1 MLIGLPVADGLIP
14 LSLDAKSDWLDF
26 VQAAWQAKELIRITL
41 AGPRGPDKSL
51 RQVTIRPVT
60 IRDQVMLSFV
70 YRHETRDVTKN
81 LTPEDAFVLIAELAG
96 ITFAHGYL
104 QTPKGVTHLDYPGY
118 RPARIR
124 YEKPP
129 ENGPATASGAHDRT
143 KQRQVPV
150 TVPWLQ
156 ALGITTANGTLFRGM
171 EAKYRQIHRFVEL
184 LDHLLADVAFSAAEP
199 VRVVDMGCGKGYL
212 TFATYEH
219 FRRVHGGDIRICGIE
234 SRPDLVELTNRVA
247 GQVGF
252 PGLSFVA
259 GTIAETPVE
268 AADVLIALHACDTAT
283 DDALAKGIAAGARLL
298 MVAPCCHKQIRPQL
312 VPPPVLAGGLRHGIL
327 LQREADFVTDALRA
341 GLLEWAG
348 YDTQVMEFIAPEH
361 TSKNLLITGVR
372 RPARHDRAQAAQRV
386 RALADFYGIR
396 EHQLATRLNFDLQPA
411 AA

>member
-1 MLIGLPVADGLIP
+1 V
-14 LSLDAKSDWLDF
+14 SLDAKKDWLEF
-26 VQAAWQAKELIRITL
+26 VQEAWTARELIRITL
-41 AGPRGPDKSL
+41 AGPRGADKSL
-51 RQVTIRPVT
+51 RQITIRPVT
-60 IRDQVMLSFV
+60 IKEQILLSFV

-81 LTPEDAFVLIAELAG
+81 LIPEDAFPLIGDLMG
-96 ITFAHGYL
+96 GTFAHGYL

-124 YEKPP
+124 YEKLVDKA
-129 ENGPATASGAHDRT
+129 ATSGQPGAHDRT
-143 KQRQVPV
+143 KQRQIEA

-156 ALGITTANGTLFRGM
+156 ALGITSANGTLFRGM

-184 LDHLLADVAFSAAEP
+184 LDHLLGDVKFTAAEP
-199 VRVVDMGCGKGYL
+199 IHIVDMGCGKGYL

-219 FRRVHGGDIRICGIE
+219 FRRVHGGELRVFGIE
-234 SRPDLVELTNRVA
+234 SRPELVEVTNRVA

-259 GTIAETPVE
+259 GTIAESPLEKT
-268 AADVLIALHACDTAT
+268 DVLIALHACDTAT

-312 VPPPVLAGGLRHGIL
+312 VPPPVLAPGLRHGIL

-341 GLLEWAG
+341 ALLEWAG

-361 TSKNLLITGVR
+361 TSKNLLITAVKR
-372 RPARHDRAQAAQRV
+372 TARYDRDAAAERV
-386 RALADFYGIR
+386 RALAAFYGIR
-396 EHQLATRLNFDLQPA
+396 EQQLAAKLGFVLAVPA
-411 AA
+411 TES

>member
-1 MLIGLPVADGLIP
+1 V
-14 LSLDAKSDWLDF
+14 SLDAKKDWLEF
-26 VQAAWQAKELIRITL
+26 VQEAWTARELIRITL
-41 AGPRGPDKSL
+41 AGPRGADKSL
-51 RQVTIRPVT
+51 RQITIRPVT
-60 IRDQVMLSFV
+60 IKEQILLSFV

-81 LTPEDAFVLIAELAG
+81 LIPEDAFPLIGDLMG
-96 ITFAHGYL
+96 GTFAHGYL

-124 YEKPP
+124 YEKPVDKAETSGQP
-129 ENGPATASGAHDRT
+129 GAHDRT
-143 KQRQVPV
+143 KQRQIEA

-156 ALGITTANGTLFRGM
+156 ALGITSANGTLFRGM

-184 LDHLLADVAFSAAEP
+184 LDHLLGDVKFAASEP
-199 VRVVDMGCGKGYL
+199 IHIVDMGCGKGYL

-219 FRRVHGGDIRICGIE
+219 FRRVHGGELRVFGIE
-234 SRPDLVELTNRVA
+234 SRPELVEVTNRVA

-259 GTIAETPVE
+259 GTIAESPVE
-268 AADVLIALHACDTAT
+268 KTDVLIALHACDTAT

-312 VPPPVLAGGLRHGIL
+312 VPPPVLAPGLRHGIL

-341 GLLEWAG
+341 ALLEWAG

-361 TSKNLLITGVR
+361 TSKNLLITAVKR
-372 RPARHDRAQAAQRV
+372 TARCDRDAAAERV
-386 RALADFYGIR
+386 RALAAFYGIR
-396 EHQLATRLNFDLQPA
+396 EQQLAAKLGFDLTVPA
-411 AA
+411 TES

>member
-1 MLIGLPVADGLIP
+1 V
-14 LSLDAKSDWLDF
+14 SLDAKKDWLEF
-26 VQAAWQAKELIRITL
+26 VQEAWTARELIRITL
-41 AGPRGPDKSL
+41 AGPRGADKSL
-51 RQVTIRPVT
+51 RQITIRPVT
-60 IRDQVMLSFV
+60 IKEQILLSFV

-81 LTPEDAFVLIAELAG
+81 LIPEDAFPLIGDLMG
-96 ITFAHGYL
+96 GTFAHGYL

-124 YEKPP
+124 YEKPVDKA
-129 ENGPATASGAHDRT
+129 ATSGQPGAHDRT
-143 KQRQVPV
+143 KQRQIEA

-156 ALGITTANGTLFRGM
+156 ALGITSANGTLFRGM

-184 LDHLLADVAFSAAEP
+184 LDHLLGDVKFTAAEP
-199 VRVVDMGCGKGYL
+199 IHIVDMGCGKGYL

-219 FRRVHGGDIRICGIE
+219 FRRVHGGELRVFGIE
-234 SRPDLVELTNRVA
+234 SRPELVEVTNRVA

-259 GTIAETPVE
+259 GTIAESPVE
-268 AADVLIALHACDTAT
+268 KTDVLIALHACDTAT

-312 VPPPVLAGGLRHGIL
+312 VPPPVLAPGLRHGIL

-341 GLLEWAG
+341 ALLEWAG

-361 TSKNLLITGVR
+361 TSKNLLITAVKR
-372 RPARHDRAQAAQRV
+372 TARYDRDAAAERV
-386 RALADFYGIR
+386 RALAAFYGIR
-396 EHQLATRLNFDLQPA
+396 EQQLAAKLGFDLAVPA
-411 AA
+411 TES

>member
-1 MLIGLPVADGLIP
+1 M
-14 LSLDAKSDWLDF
+14 SLDAKKDWLEF
-26 VQAAWQAKELIRITL
+26 VQEAWTARELIRITL
-41 AGPRGPDKSL
+41 AGPRGADKSL
-51 RQVTIRPVT
+51 RQITIRPVT
-60 IRDQVMLSFV
+60 IKEQILLSFV

-81 LTPEDAFVLIAELAG
+81 LIPEDAFPLIGDLMG
-96 ITFAHGYL
+96 GTFAHGYL

-124 YEKPP
+124 YEKPVDKA
-129 ENGPATASGAHDRT
+129 ATSGQPGAHDRT
-143 KQRQVPV
+143 KQRQIEA

-156 ALGITTANGTLFRGM
+156 ALGITSANGTLFRGM

-184 LDHLLADVAFSAAEP
+184 LDHLLGDVKFTAAEP
-199 VRVVDMGCGKGYL
+199 IHIVDMGCGKGYL

-219 FRRVHGGDIRICGIE
+219 FRRVHGGELRVFGIE
-234 SRPDLVELTNRVA
+234 SRPELVEVTNRVA

-259 GTIAETPVE
+259 GTIAESPVE
-268 AADVLIALHACDTAT
+268 KTDVLIALHACDTAT

-312 VPPPVLAGGLRHGIL
+312 VPPPVLAPGLRHGIL

-341 GLLEWAG
+341 ALLEWAG

-361 TSKNLLITGVR
+361 TSKNLLITAVKR
-372 RPARHDRAQAAQRV
+372 TARHDRDAAAERV
-386 RALADFYGIR
+386 RALAAFYGIQ
-396 EHQLATRLNFDLQPA
+396 EQQLAAKLGFDLAVPA
-411 AA
+411 TES

>member
-1 MLIGLPVADGLIP
+1 M
-14 LSLDAKSDWLDF
+14 SLDAKKDWLEF
-26 VQAAWQAKELIRITL
+26 VQEAWTARELIRITL
-41 AGPRGPDKSL
+41 AGPRGADKSL
-51 RQVTIRPVT
+51 RQITIRPVT
-60 IRDQVMLSFV
+60 IKEQILLSFV

-81 LTPEDAFVLIAELAG
+81 LIPEDAFPLIGDLMG
-96 ITFAHGYL
+96 GTFAHGYL

-124 YEKPP
+124 YEKLVDKA
-129 ENGPATASGAHDRT
+129 ATSGQPGAHDRT
-143 KQRQVPV
+143 KQRQIEA

-156 ALGITTANGTLFRGM
+156 ALGITSANGTLFRGM

-184 LDHLLADVAFSAAEP
+184 LDHLLGDVKFTAAEP
-199 VRVVDMGCGKGYL
+199 IHIVDMGCGKGYL

-219 FRRVHGGDIRICGIE
+219 FRRVHGGELRVFGIE
-234 SRPDLVELTNRVA
+234 SRPELVEVTNRVA

-259 GTIAETPVE
+259 GTIAESPVE
-268 AADVLIALHACDTAT
+268 KTDVLIALHACDTAT

-312 VPPPVLAGGLRHGIL
+312 VPPPVLAPGLRHGIL

-341 GLLEWAG
+341 ALLEWAG

-361 TSKNLLITGVR
+361 TSKNLLITAVKR
-372 RPARHDRAQAAQRV
+372 TARFDRDAAAERV
-386 RALADFYGIR
+386 RALAAFYGIR
-396 EHQLATRLNFDLQPA
+396 EQQLAAKLGFDLAVPA
-411 AA
+411 TES

>member
-1 MLIGLPVADGLIP
+1 V
-14 LSLDAKSDWLDF
+14 SLDAKKDWLGF
-26 VQAAWQAKELIRITL
+26 VQEAWTACELIRITL
-41 AGPRGPDKSL
+41 AGPRGADKSL
-51 RQVTIRPVT
+51 RQITIRPVT
-60 IRDQVMLSFV
+60 IKEQILLSFV

-81 LTPEDAFVLIAELAG
+81 LIPEDAFPLIGDLMG
-96 ITFAHGYL
+96 GTFAHGYL

-124 YEKPP
+124 YEKPVDKA
-129 ENGPATASGAHDRT
+129 ATSGQPGAHDRT
-143 KQRQVPV
+143 KQRQIEA

-156 ALGITTANGTLFRGM
+156 ALGITSANGTLFRGM

-184 LDHLLADVAFSAAEP
+184 LDHLLGDVKFTAAEP
-199 VRVVDMGCGKGYL
+199 IHIVDMGCGKGYL

-219 FRRVHGGDIRICGIE
+219 FRRVHGGELRVFGIE
-234 SRPDLVELTNRVA
+234 SRPELVEVTNRVA

-259 GTIAETPVE
+259 GTIAESPVE
-268 AADVLIALHACDTAT
+268 KTDVLIALHACDTAT

-312 VPPPVLAGGLRHGIL
+312 VPPPVLAPGLRHGIL

-341 GLLEWAG
+341 ALLEWAG

-361 TSKNLLITGVR
+361 TSKNLLITAVKR
-372 RPARHDRAQAAQRV
+372 TARYDRDAAAERV
-386 RALADFYGIR
+386 RALAAFYGIR
-396 EHQLATRLNFDLQPA
+396 EQQLAAKLGFDLAVPA
-411 AA
+411 TES

>member
-1 MLIGLPVADGLIP
+1 M
-14 LSLDAKSDWLDF
+14 SLDAKKDWLEF
-26 VQAAWQAKELIRITL
+26 VQEAWTARELIRITL
-41 AGPRGPDKSL
+41 AGPRGADKSL
-51 RQVTIRPVT
+51 RQITIRPVT
-60 IRDQVMLSFV
+60 IKEQILLSFV

-81 LTPEDAFVLIAELAG
+81 LIPEDAFPLIGDLMG
-96 ITFAHGYL
+96 GTFAHGYL

-124 YEKPP
+124 YEKLVDKA
-129 ENGPATASGAHDRT
+129 ATSGQPGAHDRT
-143 KQRQVPV
+143 KQRQIEA

-156 ALGITTANGTLFRGM
+156 ALGITSANGTLFRGM

-184 LDHLLADVAFSAAEP
+184 LDHLLGDVKFTAAEP
-199 VRVVDMGCGKGYL
+199 IHIVDMGCGKGYL

-219 FRRVHGGDIRICGIE
+219 FRRVHGGELRVFGIE
-234 SRPDLVELTNRVA
+234 SRPELVEVTNRVA

-259 GTIAETPVE
+259 GTIAESPVE
-268 AADVLIALHACDTAT
+268 KTDVLIALHACDTAT

-312 VPPPVLAGGLRHGIL
+312 VPPPVLAPGLRHGIL

-341 GLLEWAG
+341 ALLEWAG

-361 TSKNLLITGVR
+361 TSKNLLITAVKR
-372 RPARHDRAQAAQRV
+372 TARYDRDAAAERV
-386 RALADFYGIR
+386 RALAAFYGIR
-396 EHQLATRLNFDLQPA
+396 EQQLAAKLGFDLAVPA
-411 AA
+411 TES

>member
-1 MLIGLPVADGLIP
+1 M
-14 LSLDAKSDWLDF
+14 SLDAKKDWLEF
-26 VQAAWQAKELIRITL
+26 VQEAWTARELIRITL
-41 AGPRGPDKSL
+41 AGPRGADKSL
-51 RQVTIRPVT
+51 RQITIRPVT
-60 IRDQVMLSFV
+60 IKEQILLSFV

-81 LTPEDAFVLIAELAG
+81 LIPEDAFPLIGDLMG
-96 ITFAHGYL
+96 GTFAHGYL

-124 YEKPP
+124 YEKPVDKA
-129 ENGPATASGAHDRT
+129 ATSGQPGAHDRT
-143 KQRQVPV
+143 KQRQIEA

-156 ALGITTANGTLFRGM
+156 ALGITSANGTLFRGM

-184 LDHLLADVAFSAAEP
+184 LDHLLGDVKFTAAEP
-199 VRVVDMGCGKGYL
+199 IHIVDMGCGKGYL

-219 FRRVHGGDIRICGIE
+219 FRRVHGGELRVFGIE
-234 SRPDLVELTNRVA
+234 SRPELVEVTNRVA

-259 GTIAETPVE
+259 GTIAESPLEKT
-268 AADVLIALHACDTAT
+268 DVLIALHACDTAT

-312 VPPPVLAGGLRHGIL
+312 VPPPVLAPGLRHGIL

-341 GLLEWAG
+341 ALLEWAG

-361 TSKNLLITGVR
+361 TSKNLLITAVKR
-372 RPARHDRAQAAQRV
+372 TARYDRDAAAERV
-386 RALADFYGIR
+386 RALAAFYGIR
-396 EHQLATRLNFDLQPA
+396 EQQLAAKLGFDLAVPA
-411 AA
+411 TES

>member
-1 MLIGLPVADGLIP
+1 V
-14 LSLDAKSDWLDF
+14 SLDAKKDWLEF
-26 VQAAWQAKELIRITL
+26 VQEAWTARELIRITL
-41 AGPRGPDKSL
+41 AGPRGADKSL
-51 RQVTIRPVT
+51 RQITIRPVT
-60 IRDQVMLSFV
+60 IKEQILLSFV

-81 LTPEDAFVLIAELAG
+81 LIPEDAFPLIGDLMG
-96 ITFAHGYL
+96 GTFAHGYL

-124 YEKPP
+124 YEKLVDKA
-129 ENGPATASGAHDRT
+129 ATSGQPGAHDRT
-143 KQRQVPV
+143 KQRQIEA

-156 ALGITTANGTLFRGM
+156 ALGITSANGTLFRGM

-184 LDHLLADVAFSAAEP
+184 LDHLLGDVKFTAAEP
-199 VRVVDMGCGKGYL
+199 IHIVDMGCGKGYL

-219 FRRVHGGDIRICGIE
+219 FRRVHGGELRVFGIE
-234 SRPDLVELTNRVA
+234 SRPELVEVTNRVA

-259 GTIAETPVE
+259 GTIAESPLEKT
-268 AADVLIALHACDTAT
+268 DVLIALHACDTAT

-312 VPPPVLAGGLRHGIL
+312 VPPPVLAPGLRHGIL

-341 GLLEWAG
+341 ALLEWAG

-361 TSKNLLITGVR
+361 TSKNLLITAVKR
-372 RPARHDRAQAAQRV
+372 TARYDRDAAAERV
-386 RALADFYGIR
+386 RALAAFYGIR
-396 EHQLATRLNFDLQPA
+396 EQQLAAKLGFDLAVPA
-411 AA
+411 TES

>member
-1 MLIGLPVADGLIP
+1 M
-14 LSLDAKSDWLDF
+14 SLDAKKDWLEF
-26 VQAAWQAKELIRITL
+26 VQEAWTARELIRITL
-41 AGPRGPDKSL
+41 AGPRGADKSL
-51 RQVTIRPVT
+51 RQITIRPVT
-60 IRDQVMLSFV
+60 IKEQILLSFV

-81 LTPEDAFVLIAELAG
+81 LIPEDAFPLIGDLMG
-96 ITFAHGYL
+96 GTFAHGYL

-124 YEKPP
+124 YEKLVDKA
-129 ENGPATASGAHDRT
+129 ATSGQPGAHDRT
-143 KQRQVPV
+143 KQRQIEA

-156 ALGITTANGTLFRGM
+156 ALGITSANGTLFRGM

-184 LDHLLADVAFSAAEP
+184 LDHLLGDVKFTAAEP
-199 VRVVDMGCGKGYL
+199 IHLVDMGCGKGYL

-219 FRRVHGGDIRICGIE
+219 FRRVHGGELRVFGIE
-234 SRPDLVELTNRVA
+234 SRPELVEVTNRVA

-259 GTIAETPVE
+259 GTIAESPLEKT
-268 AADVLIALHACDTAT
+268 DVLIALHACDTAT

-312 VPPPVLAGGLRHGIL
+312 VPPPVLAPGLRHGIL

-341 GLLEWAG
+341 ALLEWAG

-361 TSKNLLITGVR
+361 TSKNLLITAVKR
-372 RPARHDRAQAAQRV
+372 TARYDRDAAAERV
-386 RALADFYGIR
+386 RALAAFYGIR
-396 EHQLATRLNFDLQPA
+396 EQQLAAKLGFDLAVPA
-411 AA
+411 TES

>member
-1 MLIGLPVADGLIP
+1 V
-14 LSLDAKSDWLDF
+14 SLDAKKDWLEF
-26 VQAAWQAKELIRITL
+26 VQEAWTARELIRITL
-41 AGPRGPDKSL
+41 AGPRGADKSL
-51 RQVTIRPVT
+51 RQITIRPVT
-60 IRDQVMLSFV
+60 IKEQILLSFV

-81 LTPEDAFVLIAELAG
+81 LIPEDAFPLIGDLMG
-96 ITFAHGYL
+96 GTFAHGYL

-124 YEKPP
+124 YEKPVDKA
-129 ENGPATASGAHDRT
+129 ATSGQPGAHDRT
-143 KQRQVPV
+143 KQRQIEA

-156 ALGITTANGTLFRGM
+156 ALGITSANGTLFRGM

-184 LDHLLADVAFSAAEP
+184 LDHLLGDVKFTAAEP
-199 VRVVDMGCGKGYL
+199 IHIVDMGCGKGYL

-219 FRRVHGGDIRICGIE
+219 FRRVHGGELRVFGIE
-234 SRPDLVELTNRVA
+234 SRPELVEVTNRVA

-259 GTIAETPVE
+259 GTIAESPLEKT
-268 AADVLIALHACDTAT
+268 DVLIALHACDTAT

-312 VPPPVLAGGLRHGIL
+312 VPPPVLAPGLRHGIL

-341 GLLEWAG
+341 ALLEWAG

-361 TSKNLLITGVR
+361 TSKNLLITAVKR
-372 RPARHDRAQAAQRV
+372 TARYDRDAAAERV
-386 RALADFYGIR
+386 RALAAFYGIR
-396 EHQLATRLNFDLQPA
+396 EQQLAAKLGFDLAVPA
-411 AA
+411 TES

>member
-1 MLIGLPVADGLIP
+1 M
-14 LSLDAKSDWLDF
+14 SLDAKKDWLEF
-26 VQAAWQAKELIRITL
+26 VQEAWTARELIRITL
-41 AGPRGPDKSL
+41 AGPRGADKSL
-51 RQVTIRPVT
+51 RQITIRPVT
-60 IRDQVMLSFV
+60 IKEQILLSFV

-81 LTPEDAFVLIAELAG
+81 LIPEDAFPLIGDLMG
-96 ITFAHGYL
+96 GTFAHGYL

-124 YEKPP
+124 YEKPVDKA
-129 ENGPATASGAHDRT
+129 ATSGQPGAHDRT
-143 KQRQVPV
+143 KQRQIEA

-156 ALGITTANGTLFRGM
+156 ALGITSANGTLFRGM

-184 LDHLLADVAFSAAEP
+184 LDHLLGDVKFTAAEP
-199 VRVVDMGCGKGYL
+199 IHIVDMGCGKGYL

-219 FRRVHGGDIRICGIE
+219 FRRVHGGELRVFGIE
-234 SRPDLVELTNRVA
+234 SRPELVEVTNRVA

-259 GTIAETPVE
+259 GTIAESPVE
-268 AADVLIALHACDTAT
+268 KTDVLIALHACDTAT

-312 VPPPVLAGGLRHGIL
+312 VPPPVLAPGLRHGIL

-341 GLLEWAG
+341 ALLEWAG

-361 TSKNLLITGVR
+361 TSKNLLITAVKR
-372 RPARHDRAQAAQRV
+372 TARYDRDAAAERV
-386 RALADFYGIR
+386 RALAAFYGIR
-396 EHQLATRLNFDLQPA
+396 EQQLAAKLGFDLAVPA
-411 AA
+411 TES

>member
-1 MLIGLPVADGLIP
+1 V
-14 LSLDAKSDWLDF
+14 SLDAKKDWLEF
-26 VQAAWQAKELIRITL
+26 VQEAWTARELIRITL
-41 AGPRGPDKSL
+41 AGPRGADKSL
-51 RQVTIRPVT
+51 RQITIRPVT
-60 IRDQVMLSFV
+60 IKEQILLSFV

-81 LTPEDAFVLIAELAG
+81 LIPEDAFPLIGDLMG
-96 ITFAHGYL
+96 GTFAHGYL

-124 YEKPP
+124 YEKLVDKA
-129 ENGPATASGAHDRT
+129 ATSGQPGAHDRT
-143 KQRQVPV
+143 KQRQIEA

-156 ALGITTANGTLFRGM
+156 ALGITSANGTLFRGM

-184 LDHLLADVAFSAAEP
+184 LDHLLGDVKFTAAEP
-199 VRVVDMGCGKGYL
+199 IHIVDMGCGKGYL

-219 FRRVHGGDIRICGIE
+219 FRRVHGGELRVFGIE
-234 SRPDLVELTNRVA
+234 SRPELVEVTNRVA

-259 GTIAETPVE
+259 GTIAESPVE
-268 AADVLIALHACDTAT
+268 KTDVLIALHACDTAT

-312 VPPPVLAGGLRHGIL
+312 VPPPVLAPGLRHGIL

-341 GLLEWAG
+341 ALLEWAG

-361 TSKNLLITGVR
+361 TSKNLLITAVKR
-372 RPARHDRAQAAQRV
+372 TARFDRDAAAERV
-386 RALADFYGIR
+386 RALAAFYGIR
-396 EHQLATRLNFDLQPA
+396 EQQLAAKLGFDLAVPA
-411 AA
+411 TES